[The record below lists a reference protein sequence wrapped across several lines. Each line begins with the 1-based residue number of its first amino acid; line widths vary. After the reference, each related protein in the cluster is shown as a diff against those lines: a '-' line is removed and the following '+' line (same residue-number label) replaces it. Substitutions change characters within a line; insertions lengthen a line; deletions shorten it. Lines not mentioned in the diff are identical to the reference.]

1 MQHLRRFPA
10 LIVALFLCWT
20 TQTHA
25 AGLLIADGG
34 FGGTLTIKEHAARVT
49 INNGVAVTEVT
60 QVFVNME
67 DRQVEALYTFPV
79 PKGASVANFS
89 MWIAG
94 KEMTGEVIEKKRAR
108 EIYNSYKQVN
118 RDPGLLEQ
126 VDFRTFEMRI
136 FPIPA
141 RAEQKV
147 QVTYYQELD
156 FDHDW
161 ATYTYPLATQTR
173 KQIDSKTTGKFALT
187 LDVKSEIPITE
198 LKSTSHPKDFA
209 IAKHG
214 EAYQQASLETRQ
226 GDLSRD
232 VVLAYHVSRPRTGV
246 DLVTSRTDGEDG
258 YFMFTLTAGD
268 ELGDAVKKEM
278 DYVFVVD
285 ISGSMDDDGKLDASR
300 QSLKAFIDMLGEGD
314 RFEVI
319 AFNNQPR
326 PLFKQLSKA
335 DAAAKSQAA
344 VFLTSQEAR
353 GGTNL
358 SPAVSAAY
366 QHADTARPLNV
377 VILSDGLAEQGERT
391 TLSRLIKQRP
401 AGSRVFAIG
410 VGNDVNRG
418 LLESLADDS
427 GGLAA
432 FLSRGDDFGR
442 AAKAFHRK
450 LQRPVATD
458 LAIAFNGI
466 KTYDVE
472 PAKLPN
478 LYHGQPV
485 RIYGR
490 YKGDGQG
497 DFALTGKVLGHDL
510 KQGGKLTFAKTD
522 ENNPEIERMWAWKR
536 VDQLL
541 KQADADGSRT
551 SVIDEIVRLGEG
563 YSIATEYT
571 SFIVLEND
579 GEFKRWKI
587 DRKNALRVDRDRLA
601 QDRTRK
607 QLEKLRESTA
617 MDIGPADAI
626 ANPAKQLALN
636 TPTPTTS
643 TPAAQPASTPP
654 RNNGR
659 NVDFNIGGGGAV
671 DPITAIGVAGLLAA
685 AWVSRQGRGN
695 T

>member
-1 MQHLRRFPA
+1 V
-10 LIVALFLCWT
+10 IV
-20 TQTHA
+20 
-25 AGLLIADGG
+25 
-34 FGGTLTIKEHAARVT
+34 
-49 INNGVAVTEVT
+49 
-60 QVFVNME
+60 
-67 DRQVEALYTFPV
+67 
-79 PKGASVANFS
+79 
-89 MWIAG
+89 
-94 KEMTGEVIEKKRAR
+94 
-108 EIYNSYKQVN
+108 
-118 RDPGLLEQ
+118 
-126 VDFRTFEMRI
+126 
-136 FPIPA
+136 
-141 RAEQKV
+141 
-147 QVTYYQELD
+147 
-156 FDHDW
+156 
-161 ATYTYPLATQTR
+161 
-173 KQIDSKTTGKFALT
+173 
-187 LDVKSEIPITE
+187 
-198 LKSTSHPKDFA
+198 
-209 IAKHG
+209 
-214 EAYQQASLETRQ
+214 
-226 GDLSRD
+226 
-232 VVLAYHVSRPRTGV
+232 
-246 DLVTSRTDGEDG
+246 
-258 YFMFTLTAGD
+258 
-268 ELGDAVKKEM
+268 
-278 DYVFVVD
+278 
-285 ISGSMDDDGKLDASR
+285 
-300 QSLKAFIDMLGEGD
+300 
-314 RFEVI
+314 
-319 AFNNQPR
+319 
-326 PLFKQLSKA
+326 
-335 DAAAKSQAA
+335 
-344 VFLTSQEAR
+344 
-353 GGTNL
+353 
-358 SPAVSAAY
+358 
-366 QHADTARPLNV
+366 
-377 VILSDGLAEQGERT
+377 LSDGMTEQNERAALAG
-391 TLSRLIKQRP
+391 LIKQRP

-490 YKGDGQG
+490 YRGDGQG

-510 KQGGKLTFAKTD
+510 RQGGKLTFAKTD